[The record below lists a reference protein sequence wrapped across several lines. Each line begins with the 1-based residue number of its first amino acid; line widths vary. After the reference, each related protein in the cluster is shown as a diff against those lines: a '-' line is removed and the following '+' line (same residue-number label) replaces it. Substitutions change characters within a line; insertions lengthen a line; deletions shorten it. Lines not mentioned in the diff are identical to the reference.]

1 MREAI
6 GRRKLE
12 DEYSRYLREMRGEA
26 FVEMRNGRPP
36 RRRRTPG
43 RRDSRHAPANG
54 G

>member
-12 DEYSRYLREMRGEA
+12 DEYNRFLREMRGEA
-26 FVEMRNGRPP
+26 FVEMRMAGA
-36 RRRRTPG
+36 
-43 RRDSRHAPANG
+43 APAAPAAQPQAPASG